1 MKKIAIFPGSFD
13 PITIGHE
20 SIVIRALPL
29 FDLIYVAIGKNADKK
44 NYFSIEQRLKF
55 VKDVFSKYPKIKV
68 ITYDGL
74 TVNLCKELNARYIL
88 RGLRTSADFEFE
100 RSIGQVNK
108 MINKNIE
115 TIFMLTVPEHT
126 AVNSSVVRD
135 ILQHGGDVSK
145 FIPKSINL

>member
-100 RSIGQVNK
+100 RSVGQVNK